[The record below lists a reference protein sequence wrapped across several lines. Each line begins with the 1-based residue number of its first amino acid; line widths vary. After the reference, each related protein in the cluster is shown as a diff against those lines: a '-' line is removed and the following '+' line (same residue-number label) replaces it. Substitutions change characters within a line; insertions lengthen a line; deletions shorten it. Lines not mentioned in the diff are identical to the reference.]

1 MAAEL
6 PRVEIRN
13 HGSAMTE
20 ILIDGK
26 PLHGVI
32 SYTLEQDGGSQ
43 PILTL
48 RMKGVDMS
56 VDSVMIPALPAYFE
70 GFYEESESVREAKAV
85 NTGHYVC

>member
-1 MAAEL
+1 MAVEL

-32 SYTLEQDGGSQ
+32 SYTSQ

-70 GFYEESESVREAKAV
+70 GFYEESKPVREAKAV
-85 NTGHYVC
+85 NAGHYVC